1 MATVGDPA
9 SNLFAMDEPNVL
21 CVSEPEGKYIV
32 AYDRDANEVR
42 LNAAPLLAH
51 SNIGDTP
58 EDEAVADAA
67 EAVVGFLRE
76 YPAACDAQL
85 TTAAFFGVTGA
96 RQRRELDEAV
106 GRELDKYR

>member
-1 MATVGDPA
+1 
-9 SNLFAMDEPNVL
+9 MDEPNVL
-21 CVSEPEGKYIV
+21 CVSEPDGKYIV
-32 AYDRDANEVR
+32 AYDRDTNEVT

-58 EDEAVADAA
+58 EDEAVANAA
-67 EAVVGFLRE
+67 GAIVGFLRE

-96 RQRRELDEAV
+96 RRSRELSEAV
-106 GRELDKYR
+106 ALELDKYR